1 LTKVID
7 DGMIEIVNV
16 PTEAISVPEVLP
28 QRSKKRSIEC
38 PDVLS
43 VAMKS
48 ARIDEGSEASDAIVI
63 TVPDSAQM
71 AGSSTSTSLVID
83 NEFIMIDDENQ
94 NDMQETLKINHIW
107 SESNNKEKE
116 PKASSNDD
124 IIVID
129 DDEDDVD
136 LSEKEELNEDPT
148 KQVIKESI
156 MARRMNSLF
165 TCNKCSFK
173 GNTSK
178 IIISHM
184 KAVHNAEQNVDCEDS
199 LFKITPELPN
209 EINHSVNSLMPQ
221 QNEQQNA
228 SLKRKHSTVS
238 YYLILLNCLVFK
250 TN

>member
-1 LTKVID
+1 MVK
-7 DGMIEIVNV
+7 IVNL
-16 PTEAISVPEVLP
+16 PAAAISVPEVLP

-48 ARIDEGSEASDAIVI
+48 ALIDKGSQASDKIVI
-63 TVPDSAQM
+63 TVPNSAKI
-71 AGSSTSTSLVID
+71 SESTSMSSAID
-83 NEFIMIDDENQ
+83 NEFVIIDHVNQ
-94 NDMQETLKINHIW
+94 NNIQQTLKINRIW
-107 SESNNKEKE
+107 SESKNKEKE
-116 PKASSNDD
+116 HKVSSNDD